1 MKEKNV
7 ESSMFFDSA
16 QSLSH
21 KKKVIFEYGSISQDL
36 NNKIGFKGSV
46 LAGILNI
53 DHLLD
58 HPKAATVYKE
68 LPKTFFVKR
77 DFSLILDKSVSYA
90 SIQKIVKDSERNLLK
105 DMNLFDVYE
114 GKNLPEDKKSYAV
127 SFIFQDPKETLQ
139 DAQIDKVMEKI
150 RLKLKSELG
159 AELRA

>member
-1 MKEKNV
+1 M
-7 ESSMFFDSA
+7 
-16 QSLSH
+16 
-21 KKKVIFEYGSISQDL
+21 
-36 NNKIGFKGSV
+36 
-46 LAGILNI
+46 
-53 DHLLD
+53 
-58 HPKAATVYKE
+58 
-68 LPKTFFVKR
+68 
-77 DFSLILDKSVSYA
+77 SYA

>member
-1 MKEKNV
+1 MKPHKIFYPQVNFYPRIRQRD
-7 ESSMFFDSA
+7 SCPLTDFFPNL
-16 QSLSH
+16 SLF
-21 KKKVIFEYGSISQDL
+21 FEYGSISQEL
-36 NNKIGFKGSV
+36 KNKIGFKGSV

-58 HPKAATVYKE
+58 NPKAATVYKE

-127 SFIFQDPKETLQ
+127 SFIFQDPKETLP
-139 DAQIDKVMEKI
+139 VSYTH
-150 RLKLKSELG
+150 LTLPTTPYV
-159 AELRA
+159 